1 MVPMPLHLLYVA
13 WGYPP
18 SRGSGVYRAWA
29 TANQFARA
37 GWRVTVLTV
46 PRETFTMST
55 GVDLTLERSIDPS
68 IRIERLAFSAPAF
81 DTDLRRWSWAR
92 AHAPELWNGW
102 SYWRGQRSFPE
113 KGYGGWRRTLESAA
127 RRIHR
132 SDPVDLVIGT
142 ANPNV
147 DFIPG
152 WTLHAEFGVPY
163 VMDNRDAWSLDIY
176 SGRRIV
182 DRHSRAGRWEQLL
195 VGHAREVWFVN
206 EPIRQWYAE
215 QFPEAAQRM
224 HVVQNGY
231 DVELDL
237 PVSDDQLPRTSLTF
251 GYIGTI
257 SAAIPVAEL
266 VEGWRRA
273 RERSSLVAASRMH
286 LYGYLNHL
294 GIPGE
299 NMTRAMSAF
308 EENGISYLGPVQR
321 ADVGTIY
328 GTFDALVLTFGA
340 GRYITGGKV
349 YEYASTGLPIV
360 SVHDPVNE
368 TSRILAEH
376 PGWHGAAGLEPDQIA
391 DAIIATAEAAATQ
404 SDADRAAARRSARRF
419 ARHAQLAPRIEALSR
434 AIEARATGAD
444 A

>member
-1 MVPMPLHLLYVA
+1 MPPHLLYVA

-29 TANQFARA
+29 TANEFARA

-55 GVDLTLERSIDPS
+55 GVDLTLEQSVEPS
-68 IRIERLAFSAPAF
+68 IRIERVPFSSPAF
-81 DTDLRRWSWAR
+81 DTDLRGWSWAR
-92 AHAPELWNGW
+92 AHVPELWNGW

-127 RRIHR
+127 RRIHKV
-132 SDPVDLVIGT
+132 DPVDLVIGT

-152 WTLHAEFGVPY
+152 WTLHAEHGVPY

-182 DRHSRAGRWEQLL
+182 DRRSRAGRWEQRLL
-195 VGHAREVWFVN
+195 EKAHEVWYVN
-206 EPIRQWYAE
+206 DPIREWHAE
-215 QFPEAAQRM
+215 QFPESAERM

-237 PVSDDQLPRTSLTF
+237 PVADGELPRASLTF

-266 VEGWRRA
+266 VDGWRRA
-273 RERSSLVAASRMH
+273 RERSPLVAASRLH

-308 EENGISYLGPVQR
+308 EENDIHYLGPVPR
-321 ADVGTIY
+321 AEVGRVY

-368 TSRILAEH
+368 TSRILADH
-376 PGWHGAAGLEPDQIA
+376 PGWHGAAGLEPDQVA
-391 DAIIATAEAAATQ
+391 DAIIATAEDAATQ
-404 SDADRAAARRSARRF
+404 TAADRGAVRESAQRF
-419 ARHAQLAPRIEALSR
+419 ARGAQLQPRIRALREAV
-434 AIEARATGAD
+434 EARAKGSKA
-444 A
+444 

>member
-1 MVPMPLHLLYVA
+1 MPPHLLYVA

-29 TANQFARA
+29 TANEFARA
-37 GWRVTVLTV
+37 GWHVTVLTV

-55 GVDLTLERSIDPS
+55 GTDLTLEQAIEPG
-68 IRIERLAFSAPAF
+68 IRIERVPFSSPAF
-81 DTDLRRWSWAR
+81 DTDLRTWSWAR
-92 AHAPELWNGW
+92 AQVPELWNGW
-102 SYWRGQRSFPE
+102 SYWRAQRSFPE
-113 KGYGGWRRTLESAA
+113 KGYGGWRRTLEAAA
-127 RRIHR
+127 RRIHAA
-132 SDPVDLVIGT
+132 DPVDLVIGT

-152 WTLHAEFGVPY
+152 WTLHNEHGVPY

-182 DRHSRAGRWEQLL
+182 DRRSRAGRWERRLL
-195 VGHAREVWFVN
+195 EKAQEIWYVN
-206 EPIRQWYAE
+206 EPIREWHAE
-215 QFPEAAQRM
+215 QFPESAARM

-231 DVELDL
+231 DVELEL
-237 PVSDDQLPRTSLTF
+237 AETDDAIPRASLTF

-257 SAAIPVAEL
+257 SAAIPVSEL
-266 VEGWRRA
+266 VAGWRRA
-273 RERSSLVAASRMH
+273 RERSPLVAASRLH

-308 EENGISYLGPVQR
+308 GENDIHYLGPVPR
-321 ADVGTIY
+321 ADVGRVY

-349 YEYASTGLPIV
+349 YEYASTGLPIA

-368 TSRILAEH
+368 TSRILSDH
-376 PGWHGAAGLEPDQIA
+376 PGWHGAAGLEPDEVA
-391 DAIIATAEAAATQ
+391 DAIIAAAEDAAVQTV
-404 SDADRAAARRSARRF
+404 ADRRAVRDSARRF
-419 ARHAQLAPRIEALSR
+419 ARGAQLQPRIAALGEVV
-434 AIEARATGAD
+434 EARGVRGRP
-444 A
+444 